1 MRLPPGLLYLVAIY
15 IFSKGLAEDVNDRF
29 AGVEL
34 DAIESL
40 EEGEGVGGVGD
51 VGGVGGVGDCMG
63 DVGDCRGDASE
74 G

>member
-1 MRLPPGLLYLVAIY
+1 MAIY

-29 AGVEL
+29 AGVEF

-40 EEGEGVGGVGD
+40 EEGEGVGDCRGGVGD
-51 VGGVGGVGDCMG
+51 VGGVG
-63 DVGDCRGDASE
+63 DCRGDASA

>member
-15 IFSKGLAEDVNDRF
+15 ILSKGLAEDVNNRF

-40 EEGEGVGGVGD
+40 EKGEGNFGLDVFGGGIIGR
-51 VGGVGGVGDCMG
+51 GGRWG
-63 DVGDCRGDASE
+63 R
-74 G
+74 

>member
-40 EEGEGVGGVGD
+40 EEGKGDFGWGFFGGGVL
-51 VGGVGGVGDCMG
+51 GGGGRWCGG
-63 DVGDCRGDASE
+63 L
-74 G
+74 

>member
-1 MRLPPGLLYLVAIY
+1 MLYLVAIY

-40 EEGEGVGGVGD
+40 EEGEGDFGLDVFGGGII
-51 VGGVGGVGDCMG
+51 G
-63 DVGDCRGDASE
+63 RGDRW
-74 G
+74 GR

>member
-1 MRLPPGLLYLVAIY
+1 MAIY

-40 EEGEGVGGVGD
+40 EEGEGDFGLDVFGGGIIGR
-51 VGGVGGVGDCMG
+51 GGRW
-63 DVGDCRGDASE
+63 CRGL
-74 G
+74 

>member
-40 EEGEGVGGVGD
+40 EEGEGDFGLDVFGGGIF
-51 VGGVGGVGDCMG
+51 GGGGRWG
-63 DVGDCRGDASE
+63 RGL
-74 G
+74 

>member
-1 MRLPPGLLYLVAIY
+1 MLYLVAIY

-40 EEGEGVGGVGD
+40 EEGEGDFGLDVFGGEIIGGGD
-51 VGGVGGVGDCMG
+51 RWG
-63 DVGDCRGDASE
+63 R
-74 G
+74 